1 MVRRRLPLRPWLL
14 AALAASLPAAGC
26 ADRDP
31 SAAAPFPAHTL
42 RRDEAPPDVSGL
54 IAQDGAP
61 LDSAELAGKVVALTS
76 VYACCP
82 AACPALLAGLRAEID
97 KVPAELRGDLRVLA
111 VSMDPERDTPEALA
125 QLAAN
130 FGAGPEWRF
139 LTGPKPRVDAILD
152 EMQVERA
159 WNAETGEIDHEVV
172 VLLVDRAGRLAYRL
186 GAPGGGDEGWHAA
199 AIERLL
205 REPAPRP

>member
-1 MVRRRLPLRPWLL
+1 MLLARLAPSCVALLL
-14 AALAASLPAAGC
+14 AAALGGC
-26 ADRDP
+26 SRAEP
-31 SAAAPFPAHTL
+31 GSGAPPFPANAL
-42 RRDEAPPDVSGL
+42 RLDAAPPDPTGL
-54 IAQDGAP
+54 IAHDGTV
-61 LDSAELAGKVVALTS
+61 LGSDETAGRVLALTS

-82 AACPALLAGLRAEID
+82 AACPELLTGLRAELD
-97 KVPAELRGDLRVLA
+97 RVPEDLRADLRVLA
-111 VSMDPERDTPEALA
+111 VTMDPERDTPEALA

-139 LTGPKPRVDAILD
+139 LTGPKPRVDALLD
-152 EMQVERA
+152 AMGVERA
-159 WNAETGEIDHEVV
+159 WNAETGEIDHNTV

-199 AIERLL
+199 AVEALL